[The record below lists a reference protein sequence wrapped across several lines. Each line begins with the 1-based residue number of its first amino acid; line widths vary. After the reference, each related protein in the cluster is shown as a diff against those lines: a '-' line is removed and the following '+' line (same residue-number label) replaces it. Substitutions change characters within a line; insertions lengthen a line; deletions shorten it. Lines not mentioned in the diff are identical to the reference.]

1 MAANPVIRPPE
12 LKLESEKSDSEITV
26 RAVGR
31 VTSATSSSLEK
42 TLRNLI
48 PQTKKV
54 VLDLTGVEYIDSAG
68 LGALV
73 SIYMHARGANCEL
86 EIANPKQRIR
96 DLFSRSRLGSV
107 FEGHD
112 DLLGMTPD

>member
-1 MAANPVIRPPE
+1 MAANPLIRAPE
-12 LKLESEKSDSEITV
+12 LRLESENSNSETTV
-26 RAVGR
+26 RAAGR
-31 VTSATSSSLEK
+31 ITAATSANLEK

-48 PQTKKV
+48 PQSKKV

-73 SIYMHARGANCEL
+73 SVYLHARGANCDL

-96 DLFSRSRLGSV
+96 DLFSRSRLGAV

>member
-1 MAANPVIRPPE
+1 MAANPVSRPAELRLEPE
-12 LKLESEKSDSEITV
+12 KGASETIV
-26 RAVGR
+26 RATGR
-31 VTSATSSSLEK
+31 ISSATSATLEGA
-42 TLRNLI
+42 LRDLVSTN
-48 PQTKKV
+48 KRV

-73 SIYMHARGANCEL
+73 SIYMHARRANCDL

-96 DLFSRSRLGSV
+96 DLFSRSRLASV
-107 FEGHD
+107 FEGHE

>member
-1 MAANPVIRPPE
+1 MAANPVIRAPE
-12 LKLESEKSDSEITV
+12 LNLQTEKSVSETTV

-31 VTSATSSSLEK
+31 ITSKTSAALENA
-42 TLRNLI
+42 LRNVI
-48 PQTKKV
+48 PQSRKV

-73 SIYMHARGANCEL
+73 SVYMHARRANCDL
-86 EIANPKQRIR
+86 EIANPKPRIR
-96 DLFSRSRLGSV
+96 DLFSRTRLGSV
-107 FEGHD
+107 FEGHE

>member
-1 MAANPVIRPPE
+1 MAANPVIPAAE
-12 LKLESEKSDSEITV
+12 LKFESEKSDSETTV

-31 VTSATSSSLEK
+31 ITSTTSAHLEK

-48 PQTKKV
+48 SQSKKV

-73 SIYMHARGANCEL
+73 SVYMHARGANCDL

-107 FEGHD
+107 FQGHD